1 MGYRLMA
8 QRGCTCDVEHLQAC
22 NVDVWTCDVDVLHRP
37 EIRAP
42 VASVAVDKQVGP
54 QKEAPRPDRHC
65 LGMLAQHRVY
75 PNLLIEL

>member
-8 QRGCTCDVEHLQAC
+8 QRGCTCDVEMQAC

-42 VASVAVDKQVGP
+42 AASVAVDEQVGP
-54 QKEAPRPDRHC
+54 QNFRGTPP
-65 LGMLAQHRVY
+65 
-75 PNLLIEL
+75 